1 MAASAQYW
9 AQGDPSVGATGLA
22 ADAPP
27 PDNGKAL
34 KTRGG
39 GESTSD
45 ATKVA
50 PPGDE
55 SHVDENRPQASGSIS
70 AAS

>member
-27 PDNGKAL
+27 PRQRQGLENK
-34 KTRGG
+34 GG